1 MISFFSRHRK
11 PIFIGTVSI
20 FLSGVFVGLGAYMFT
35 GDASGAVADIDGR
48 KIPYQRFSAQVDR
61 VLNNL
66 RDSGTDIG
74 EMVRRG
80 VQQEVF
86 REMVIEELMQME
98 AERMD
103 MGVSDFELSA
113 EIQGTDA
120 FRDGGVFDPRL
131 YYQTIWSQ
139 FRMAPSEYEAW
150 RRKARLA
157 SKYKQ
162 FLYTTIKVTPDELR
176 AYYLSRQKDFK
187 SFEKEKD
194 KILQELYQDKFM
206 QVANYHLRQLT
217 TRIEI
222 KNYLDKLEKQRQGA

>member
-20 FLSGVFVGLGAYMFT
+20 FLAGVFVGLGAYMFT
-35 GDASGAVADIDGR
+35 DNTSGAVADIDGR
-48 KIPYQRFSAQVDR
+48 KIPYQRFSAQVNR
-61 VLNNL
+61 VINSL

-86 REMVIEELMQME
+86 REMVIEELMQMQ
-98 AERMD
+98 AEKMD

-113 EIQGTDA
+113 EIQGTSA
-120 FRDGGVFDPRL
+120 FRDGDTFNPRL
-131 YYQTIWSQ
+131 YYQTIWNE

-176 AYYLSRQKDFK
+176 AYYLANKKGFK

-194 KILQELYQDKFM
+194 KVLQELYQEKFM

-222 KNYLDKLEKQRQGA
+222 KNYLDKMEQRQGA